1 MTNKTKKYRYTVSGW
16 TTVKVP
22 TEAYFLA
29 YNEYEARMM
38 AEKAG
43 IEAPKA
49 IKMEPIGEYQ
59 S

>member
-1 MTNKTKKYRYTVSGW
+1 MTKQPQKYRYTVSGW
-16 TTVKVP
+16 TKISVP

-29 YNEYEARMM
+29 FNEYEARMM
-38 AEKAG
+38 AQKAG

-49 IKMEPIGEYQ
+49 IKMEPVGEHQ

>member
-1 MTNKTKKYRYTVSGW
+1 MTNKPQKYRYTVRGW

-29 YNEYEARMM
+29 YNEYEARLM
-38 AEKAG
+38 AQKAG

-49 IKMEPIGEYQ
+49 IKMEPVGEYH
-59 S
+59 

>member
-1 MTNKTKKYRYTVSGW
+1 
-16 TTVKVP
+16 
-22 TEAYFLA
+22 
-29 YNEYEARMM
+29 M

-49 IKMEPIGEYQ
+49 IKMEPVGEYHECVANRVMT